1 MTSALASDVTARL
14 PEIRAQSFDRVPD
27 NPGILNVLSAEQQAM
42 LRSIASVQ
50 PYRLRNEL
58 IFSEGSEAT
67 FIYLVASGLVR
78 VSRCAE
84 SGRRQ
89 VLAFMMPGD
98 IFGFPEQGLHVNTA
112 RSMGNVML
120 YRMNW
125 WRLNELMRRE
135 PSLQTSL
142 FMRMVFDLRQAQKHI
157 ILLGQQNITQRLAS
171 FFLDLMRHD
180 EFYSEAQKELT
191 LPLSRFDLAEFLGT
205 RPETV
210 VRAMARMEAKGLIRR
225 NSLRLLTIADP
236 EGLVAL
242 LSEARRCN

>member
-1 MTSALASDVTARL
+1 MDRM
-14 PEIRAQSFDRVPD
+14 PEIRARPFDT
-27 NPGILNVLSAEQQAM
+27 NSGIGNVLSVEQQAM

-50 PYRLRNEL
+50 SYRVRNEL

-98 IFGFPEQGLHVNTA
+98 IFGFPEQGIHVNTA
-112 RSMGNVML
+112 RSMGNVVI

-135 PSLQTSL
+135 PSLQESFFT
-142 FMRMVFDLRQAQKHI
+142 RMVFDLRQAQKHI

-171 FFLDLMRHD
+171 FLLDLMRHG
-180 EFYSEAQKELT
+180 EFYNGERRELS

-210 VRAMARMEAKGLIRR
+210 VRAMARIEAKGLIRR
-225 NSLRLLTIADP
+225 NSLRLLSIVDP
-236 EGLVAL
+236 DGLAAL
-242 LSEARRCN
+242 LSEARRCD

>member
-1 MTSALASDVTARL
+1 MARALASDVMDRL
-14 PEIRAQSFDRVPD
+14 PEIRARSFDSSPSQS
-27 NPGILNVLSAEQQAM
+27 GISNVLSMDQQGM

-50 PYRLRNEL
+50 AYRVRNEL

-67 FIYLVASGLVR
+67 FVYLVASGLVR
-78 VSRCAE
+78 ISRCSE

-142 FMRMVFDLRQAQKHI
+142 FTRMVFDLRQAQKHI

-171 FFLDLMRHD
+171 FFLDLMRHA
-180 EFYSEAQKELT
+180 EFYKQEQKELL

-210 VRAMARMEAKGLIRR
+210 VRAMARMEAKGFIRR

-236 EGLVAL
+236 DGLAAL
-242 LSEARRCN
+242 LSEARRSD